1 MAAFIDFVLNQLPP
15 APGRVLEIGCGREGG
30 LVEELVAEG
39 YDAIGVD
46 PEAPEG
52 ERFVQA
58 RFQDYEPEGEFDAV
72 VAGRVLHHVRPLGR
86 GVEILARFAPLL
98 LVDEFAWDLIDPAA
112 QQWYEGQHR
121 MLRATGA
128 EPPGPRSIDEW
139 WSRHPDLHPHWLV
152 LDTLRDVYSE
162 RRLDWEPYLYRWL
175 GGPSSEQLERTLV
188 EAGAFNAIGWHFAGV
203 RRDR

>member
-1 MAAFIDFVLNQLPP
+1 MPPFIDFVLNQLPP
-15 APGRVLEIGCGREGG
+15 APCRVLEIGCGREGG
-30 LVEELVAEG
+30 LVEELVEAG
-39 YDAIGVD
+39 YDALGVD

-52 ERFVQA
+52 PRFVRA
-58 RFQDYEPEGEFDAV
+58 RFQDVEPEGEFDAV

-86 GVEILARFAPLL
+86 AVEILAAIAPLL

-128 EPPGPRSIDEW
+128 DPPGPRSLDEW
-139 WSRHPDLHPHWLV
+139 WGRHSDLHAHWLV
-152 LDTLRDVYSE
+152 LDTLRDHFAE
-162 RRLDWEPYLYRWL
+162 RRLDWVPYLYRWL

-188 EAGAFNAIGWHFAGV
+188 EAGAFNAIGWRFAGT
-203 RRDR
+203 RR